1 MTFMMLHHFV
11 RITHKHVNNNKHK
24 IGMKVHII
32 SIIPTSPQITTKRD
46 AKRIGLRCCKFGVAH
61 EDSD

>member
-1 MTFMMLHHFV
+1 MMLQHFV

-32 SIIPTSPQITTKRD
+32 SIIPTGPQITTRD
-46 AKRIGLRCCKFGVAH
+46 AKRIRCCKFGEAH
-61 EDSD
+61 